1 MSISMPTS
9 IPVSIMDVIEKNFV
23 NYDNKPAV
31 RQNNIDKTYLQI
43 MQVSHSIASY
53 LLCNGLNRGDRVA
66 LLTENSFEYIS
77 TYYGILSAGGVVVA
91 LNTAAKA
98 NDLCNWIEHSGASWL
113 ISAGKM
119 SQINEVVFESPAD
132 VRCVIQAEEELDIA
146 RPVTAFDDMLESGI
160 STTLPRLEGE
170 DIATII
176 YTSGT
181 TGHPKGVTLTHTNL
195 LANMQSILD
204 YMPMTENDRCL
215 NVLPFYYSYGN
226 SVLHTHMMKGATLIL
241 ENSFMFPRLILKKMQ
256 DDKITSFSGVPSS
269 YALLLNKTEFS
280 KFDLSSLRYMTQAG
294 GAMLPVHIEK
304 LRQRLPNVEF
314 IVMYGQTEATARI
327 TYLPCEF
334 LDKKI
339 KSVGKPVSGVALEI
353 RDTHNNPVPCGH
365 EGEVYVSGDSVMKAY
380 WNDAELTSTVLSD
393 GWLKTGDL
401 ATQDKEGYIYITG
414 RKTEM
419 IKSGAHR
426 ISPLDI
432 EEVILRCPGVAEV
445 AVIGQSDEIL
455 GQTIKAFVV
464 PLKCEG
470 MESEKI
476 KKRDIQFHCKKYLA
490 VYKIPETIEFLEE
503 LPKTSSGKLK
513 RFALH
518 DIH

>member
-1 MSISMPTS
+1 MPVS
-9 IPVSIMDVIEKNFV
+9 IPVSIMDVIEKTFISHA
-23 NYDNKPAV
+23 NKLAV
-31 RQNNIDKTYLQI
+31 RQKNIDKTYS
-43 MQVSHSIASY
+43 QVRQASHSIASY
-53 LLCNGLNRGDRVA
+53 LIRGGLNRGDRVA
-66 LLTENSFEYIS
+66 LLIENSFEYIS
-77 TYYGILSAGGVVVA
+77 ACYGILSAGGVVVA

-98 NDLCNWIEHSGASWL
+98 NDLCNWIEHSGSSWL
-113 ISAGKM
+113 IGAGK
-119 SQINEVVFESPAD
+119 IPELKEVVLKCPAD
-132 VRCVIQAEEELDIA
+132 VRCVIQAAAEFDA
-146 RPVTAFDDMLESGI
+146 VRSVTAFDDVLESAV
-160 STTLPRLEGE
+160 STAFPRLEGE
-170 DIATII
+170 DIAAII

-181 TGHPKGVTLTHTNL
+181 TGQPKGVTLTHTNL

-204 YMPMTENDRCL
+204 YMPMTEDDRCL

-226 SVLHTHMMKGATLIL
+226 SVLHTHMMKGATLVL
-241 ENSFMFPRLILKKMQ
+241 ENSFMFPQRVLKKLQ
-256 DDKITSFSGVPSS
+256 DEKITSFSGVPSS
-269 YALLLNKTEFS
+269 YALLLNKTDFS

-294 GAMLPVHIEK
+294 GAMLPAHIEK
-304 LRQRLPNVEF
+304 LRLQLPNVEF

-327 TYLPCEF
+327 TYLPYEC
-334 LDKKI
+334 LDKKTA
-339 KSVGKPVSGVALEI
+339 SAGKPVSGVALEI
-353 RDTHNNPVPCGH
+353 RDADNNPLPCGH
-365 EGEVYVSGDSVMKAY
+365 EGEIYVSGASVMKAY
-380 WNDAELTSTVLSD
+380 WNDAQLTSTVLSD

-401 ATQDKEGYIYITG
+401 ATQDRDGYIYITG

-445 AVIGQSDEIL
+445 AVIGQSDEIS

-464 PLKCEG
+464 PLKNED
-470 MESEKI
+470 I

-490 VYKIPETIEFLEE
+490 IYKIPKTIEFLEA

-518 DIH
+518 AID